1 MAAVATATTM
11 ATEATAG
18 VVDSAKVP
26 MRAPM
31 TIVRAAAMAGT
42 EPSLFLKNRTF
53 DTSINAIAM
62 VTVMGKSVIFTTFL
76 NLFGR
81 ILPNSAFLIL
91 NLYIF
96 VKNILDLKKII
107 CYKALM
113 SKKENEK
120 KETAD
125 QQIEEDIEIVADA
138 DGDKSSFGKTPQ
150 DVVKDLKEKLK
161 QCEKERQEYLDG
173 WQRAKAD
180 FANARKDEEKAR
192 EEFKKFAN
200 ENLLLH
206 ILSVMDSF
214 EMAFSNK
221 EAWEK
226 ATQEWRTGVEYI
238 YSQLK
243 KILEGHGL
251 HQLHSIGEHFNPMVH
266 ESVGLIPTDDASK
279 DGVIV
284 EVVSSGYSLHGKV
297 VRAPRVRVGEVAQE
311 NPKS

>member
-1 MAAVATATTM
+1 MPLVVWYSIRLSREMAVMAAVATATTM

-113 SKKENEK
+113 SNHENAN
-120 KETAD
+120 KETAA
-125 QQIEEDIEIVADA
+125 QPIEEDIEI
-138 DGDKSSFGKTPQ
+138 
-150 DVVKDLKEKLK
+150 
-161 QCEKERQEYLDG
+161 
-173 WQRAKAD
+173 
-180 FANARKDEEKAR
+180 
-192 EEFKKFAN
+192 
-200 ENLLLH
+200 
-206 ILSVMDSF
+206 
-214 EMAFSNK
+214 
-221 EAWEK
+221 
-226 ATQEWRTGVEYI
+226 
-238 YSQLK
+238 
-243 KILEGHGL
+243 
-251 HQLHSIGEHFNPMVH
+251 
-266 ESVGLIPTDDASK
+266 
-279 DGVIV
+279 
-284 EVVSSGYSLHGKV
+284 
-297 VRAPRVRVGEVAQE
+297 
-311 NPKS
+311 